1 MSNSP
6 EVFKGG
12 AETTVE
18 TQIAAGERMAEL
30 TKNSEKGVEDSPDK
44 QAERVAEAR
53 NETNEALM
61 SKEQGGAEKKAGG
74 EPTASA
80 IRTVTKEDKS
90 KEYNKTM
97 KVIQSQMSTPSRTFS
112 KVIHNPV
119 VEKTSEIVGS
129 TIARPN
135 AIVAGSATALVLVTA
150 VYAVAK
156 TYGYP
161 LSGFE
166 TIVAFVF
173 GWIIGLIFDYF
184 RVTLSGGGQ
193 HRS

>member
-6 EVFKGG
+6 EVFRGG
-12 AETTVE
+12 AETAVE
-18 TQIAAGERMAEL
+18 TQVAAGERMAEL
-30 TKNSEKGVEDSPDK
+30 AKNSEKGVENSPDK

-61 SKEQGGAEKKAGG
+61 SKEQGGAEKRAGG

-80 IRTVTKEDKS
+80 IRTVTKKDKT
-90 KEYNKTM
+90 KEYKKTM
-97 KVIQSQMSTPSRTFS
+97 KAIQSQMSTPSRTFS
-112 KVIHNPV
+112 KVIHSPV
-119 VEKTSEIVGS
+119 VEKTSEVVGS
-129 TIARPN
+129 TVARPN

-166 TIVAFVF
+166 TIAAFVF
-173 GWIIGLIFDYF
+173 GWLIGLIFDYF
-184 RVTLSGGGQ
+184 RVTLRGGSQ
-193 HRS
+193 RRS